1 MDGVYGVRKQMDITS
16 VLNIPKH
23 TNCKNCGECCGII
36 PATAIEVNTIRKYI
50 TENNIKPVKRAD
62 KTICPFRD
70 DKAKKCLIYEV
81 RPIICR
87 LFGVAKGAMQC
98 PNGNSAEIDG
108 EKFLPKDRS
117 NISILNFERW

>member
-1 MDGVYGVRKQMDITS
+1 MNN

-23 TNCKNCGECCGII
+23 KNCMNCGKCCGII
-36 PATAIEVNTIRKYI
+36 PASISEINAIRDYIAVNGI
-50 TENNIKPVKRAD
+50 EPIKRSD

-70 DKAKKCLIYEV
+70 EEHKKCLIYPV

-87 LFGVAKGAMQC
+87 LFGVAKGEMQC

-108 EKFLPKDRS
+108 VPFLPKE
-117 NISILNFERW
+117 NIRILNFERW